1 VTSKHPQ
8 PVSCGFEDQI
18 LKPQATES
26 IFSGPNCRGKIKMEN
41 DFSIFEKEG
50 SDLFTSLQKS
60 ERSQKDGCKTDQN
73 TRNDPSFFIE
83 LISGIQNSLKL
94 IKDYSKISQIKE
106 SDNGFSQYFSLVSN
120 EIETID
126 TVISC
131 FLKYNKL
138 STPIKKRNTIHN
150 LIEEVL
156 KKNDSRLTEREILIF
171 RRFEDGLPEAIVPDE
186 VLRYILNSV
195 LEYAIALAAP
205 GGGIGFSTRSLGS
218 DDKGE
223 KEPLSPQMKRNYIEI
238 ALIFTNNKQIIETFV
253 KTSEMEGRQETK
265 QGLNLILRFVKEIVQ
280 RNRGT
285 MDATLDGKKGKTSV
299 LLRFLAE
306 KREVMYY
313 PPEK

>member
-1 VTSKHPQ
+1 MKHPE
-8 PVSCGFEDQI
+8 PVSYGFEDQI
-18 LKPQATES
+18 LKPQASES
-26 IFSGPNCRGKIKMEN
+26 IFWGLNCGGKIKMEN

-50 SDLFTSLQKS
+50 SDFFTSFEKS
-60 ERSQKDGCKTDQN
+60 EKSQKDSSKTDQN

-94 IKDYSKISQIKE
+94 VKNYTKISQIKE
-106 SDNGFSQYFSLVSN
+106 SDNGFSEYFSLVSN
-120 EIETID
+120 EIENID

-138 STPIKKRNTIHN
+138 STPIKKKNTIHN

-156 KKNDSRLTEREILIF
+156 KKSDSRLTEREILIF
-171 RRFEDGLPEAIVPDE
+171 RRFEDELLETILPDE

-195 LEYAIALAAP
+195 LQYAIALTAP
-205 GGGIGFSTRSLGS
+205 GGGIGFSTRSVSS

-223 KEPLSPQMKRNYIEI
+223 KGPPLPQMQRRYVEI
-238 ALIFTNNKQIIETFV
+238 TVVFTNNRQIIEEFG
-253 KTSEMEGRQETK
+253 KTSEMHKRQEAE
-265 QGLNLILRFVKEIVQ
+265 QALNLILRFVKEIVQ
-280 RNRGT
+280 RNRGA
-285 MDATLDGKKGKTSV
+285 MEATIDGKKGKTSI

-306 KREVMYY
+306 RREVIYY

>member
-1 VTSKHPQ
+1 MKHPE
-8 PVSCGFEDQI
+8 PVSYGFEDQI
-18 LKPQATES
+18 LKPQASES
-26 IFSGPNCRGKIKMEN
+26 IFWGLNCGGKIKMEN

-50 SDLFTSLQKS
+50 SDFFTSFEKS
-60 ERSQKDGCKTDQN
+60 EKSQKDSSKTDQN

-94 IKDYSKISQIKE
+94 VKNYTKISQIKE
-106 SDNGFSQYFSLVSN
+106 SDNGFSEYFSLVSN
-120 EIETID
+120 EIENID

-138 STPIKKRNTIHN
+138 STPIKKKNTIHN

-156 KKNDSRLTEREILIF
+156 KKSDSRLTEREILIF
-171 RRFEDGLPEAIVPDE
+171 RRFEDELSETILPDE

-195 LEYAIALAAP
+195 LQYAIALTAP
-205 GGGIGFSTRSLGS
+205 GGGIGFSTRSVSS

-223 KEPLSPQMKRNYIEI
+223 KGPPLPQMQRRYVEI
-238 ALIFTNNKQIIETFV
+238 TVVFTNNRQIIEEFG
-253 KTSEMEGRQETK
+253 KTSEMHKRQETE
-265 QGLNLILRFVKEIVQ
+265 QALNLILRFVKEIVQ
-280 RNRGT
+280 RNRGA
-285 MDATLDGKKGKTSV
+285 MEATIDGKKGKTSI

-306 KREVMYY
+306 RREVIYY

>member
-1 VTSKHPQ
+1 
-8 PVSCGFEDQI
+8 
-18 LKPQATES
+18 
-26 IFSGPNCRGKIKMEN
+26 MEN

-50 SDLFTSLQKS
+50 SDLFTSLQKL
-60 ERSQKDGCKTDQN
+60 EKSQKDGCKTDQN

-106 SDNGFSQYFSLVSN
+106 SDNGFSEYFSLVSN
-120 EIETID
+120 EIDNID

-138 STPIKKRNTIHN
+138 STPIKKKGTIHN

-156 KKNDSRLTEREILIF
+156 KKNHTRLTEREILIF
-171 RRFEDGLPEAIVPDE
+171 RRFEDELPETIVPDE

-195 LEYAIALAAP
+195 LEYAIALTAP

-223 KEPLSPQMKRNYIEI
+223 KESHLPRMQRRYIEI
-238 ALIFTNNKQIIETFV
+238 ALIFTNNKQIIETFA
-253 KTSEMEGRQETK
+253 KTPGMGRRQETE

-280 RNRGT
+280 RNHGT
-285 MDATLDGKKGKTSV
+285 MDAIVDGKKGRTSI

>member
-1 VTSKHPQ
+1 MKHPE
-8 PVSCGFEDQI
+8 PVSYGFEDQI
-18 LKPQATES
+18 LKPQASES
-26 IFSGPNCRGKIKMEN
+26 IFWGLNCGGKIKMEN

-50 SDLFTSLQKS
+50 NDFFTSFEKS
-60 ERSQKDGCKTDQN
+60 EKSQKDSSKTDQN
-73 TRNDPSFFIE
+73 TLNDPSFFIE

-94 IKDYSKISQIKE
+94 VKNYTKISQINE
-106 SDNGFSQYFSLVSN
+106 SDNGFSEYFSLVSN
-120 EIETID
+120 EIENID

-138 STPIKKRNTIHN
+138 STPIKKKNTIHN

-171 RRFEDGLPEAIVPDE
+171 RRFGDELPETILPDE

-195 LEYAIALAAP
+195 LQYAIALTAP
-205 GGGIGFSTRSLGS
+205 GGGIGFSTRSVSS

-223 KEPLSPQMKRNYIEI
+223 KGPPLPQMQRRYVEI
-238 ALIFTNNKQIIETFV
+238 TVVFTNNRQIIEEFG
-253 KTSEMEGRQETK
+253 KTSEMHKRQETE
-265 QGLNLILRFVKEIVQ
+265 QALNLILRFVKEIVQ
-280 RNRGT
+280 RNRGA
-285 MDATLDGKKGKTSV
+285 MGATIDGKKGKTSI

-306 KREVMYY
+306 RREVIHY

>member
-1 VTSKHPQ
+1 
-8 PVSCGFEDQI
+8 
-18 LKPQATES
+18 
-26 IFSGPNCRGKIKMEN
+26 MEN

-50 SDLFTSLQKS
+50 SDFFTSFEKS
-60 ERSQKDGCKTDQN
+60 EKSQKDSSKTDQN

-94 IKDYSKISQIKE
+94 VKNYTNISQIKE
-106 SDNGFSQYFSLVSN
+106 SDNGFSEYFSLVSN
-120 EIETID
+120 EIENID

-138 STPIKKRNTIHN
+138 STPIKKKNTIHN

-156 KKNDSRLTEREILIF
+156 KKSDSRLTEREILIF
-171 RRFEDGLPEAIVPDE
+171 RRFEDELPETILPDE

-195 LEYAIALAAP
+195 LQYAIALTAP
-205 GGGIGFSTRSLGS
+205 GGGIGFSTRSVSS

-223 KEPLSPQMKRNYIEI
+223 KGPPLPQMQRRYIEI
-238 ALIFTNNKQIIETFV
+238 TVVFTNNRQIIEEFG
-253 KTSEMEGRQETK
+253 KTSEMHKRQETE
-265 QGLNLILRFVKEIVQ
+265 QALNLILRFVKEIVQ
-280 RNRGT
+280 RNRGA
-285 MDATLDGKKGKTSV
+285 MEATIDGKKGKTSI

-306 KREVMYY
+306 RREVIYY

>member
-1 VTSKHPQ
+1 
-8 PVSCGFEDQI
+8 
-18 LKPQATES
+18 
-26 IFSGPNCRGKIKMEN
+26 MEN

-50 SDLFTSLQKS
+50 IDFFTSFEKS
-60 ERSQKDGCKTDQN
+60 EKSQKDSSKTDQN
-73 TRNDPSFFIE
+73 TLNDPSFFIE

-94 IKDYSKISQIKE
+94 VKNYTKISQIKE
-106 SDNGFSQYFSLVSN
+106 SHNGFSEYFSLVSN
-120 EIETID
+120 EIENID

-138 STPIKKRNTIHN
+138 TTPIKKKNTIHN

-156 KKNDSRLTEREILIF
+156 KKSDSRLTEREILIF
-171 RRFEDGLPEAIVPDE
+171 RRFEDELLETILPDE

-195 LEYAIALAAP
+195 LQYAIALTAP
-205 GGGIGFSTRSLGS
+205 GGGIGFSTRSVSS

-223 KEPLSPQMKRNYIEI
+223 KGPPLPQMQRRYIEI
-238 ALIFTNNKQIIETFV
+238 TVIFTNNKQIIEKFG
-253 KTSEMEGRQETK
+253 KTSEMHKLQETE

-280 RNRGT
+280 RNRGA
-285 MDATLDGKKGKTSV
+285 MEANIDGKKGKTSI

-306 KREVMYY
+306 RREVIYY

>member
-1 VTSKHPQ
+1 MWHPE
-8 PVSCGFEDQI
+8 PVSYGFKDQI
-18 LKPQATES
+18 LKPQASES
-26 IFSGPNCRGKIKMEN
+26 IFWGLNCRGKIKMEN

-50 SDLFTSLQKS
+50 SDFFTSLQKS
-60 ERSQKDGCKTDQN
+60 EKSQKDSSKTDQN

-94 IKDYSKISQIKE
+94 IKDYTKISQIKE
-106 SDNGFSQYFSLVSN
+106 SDNGFSEYFSLVSN
-120 EIETID
+120 EIENID

-138 STPIKKRNTIHN
+138 STPIKKKNTIHN

-171 RRFEDGLPEAIVPDE
+171 RRFEDGLPETIVPDE
-186 VLRYILNSV
+186 VLRYILSSV
-195 LEYAIALAAP
+195 LDYAIALTAP
-205 GGGIGFSTRSLGS
+205 GGGIGFSTRSVGS

-223 KEPLSPQMKRNYIEI
+223 KEPPLPQMQRRYIEI
-238 ALIFTNNKQIIETFV
+238 VLIFTNNKQIIEQFAN
-253 KTSEMEGRQETK
+253 TSEMQRRQETEP
-265 QGLNLILRFVKEIVQ
+265 GLNLILRFVREIVQ

-285 MDATLDGKKGKTSV
+285 MEATLDGKKGKTSI

>member
-1 VTSKHPQ
+1 
-8 PVSCGFEDQI
+8 
-18 LKPQATES
+18 
-26 IFSGPNCRGKIKMEN
+26 MEN

-50 SDLFTSLQKS
+50 SDFFTSFEKS
-60 ERSQKDGCKTDQN
+60 EKSQKDSSKTDQN

-94 IKDYSKISQIKE
+94 VKNYTKISQIKE
-106 SDNGFSQYFSLVSN
+106 SDNGFSEYFSLVSN
-120 EIETID
+120 EIENID

-138 STPIKKRNTIHN
+138 STPIKKKNTIHN

-156 KKNDSRLTEREILIF
+156 KKSDSRLTEREILIF
-171 RRFEDGLPEAIVPDE
+171 RRFEDELLETILPDE

-195 LEYAIALAAP
+195 LQYAIALTAP
-205 GGGIGFSTRSLGS
+205 GGGIGFSTRSVSS

-223 KEPLSPQMKRNYIEI
+223 KGPPLPQMQRRYVEI
-238 ALIFTNNKQIIETFV
+238 TVVFTNNRQIIEEFG
-253 KTSEMEGRQETK
+253 KTSEMHKRQETE
-265 QGLNLILRFVKEIVQ
+265 QALNLILRFVKEIVQ
-280 RNRGT
+280 RNRGA
-285 MDATLDGKKGKTSV
+285 MEATIDGKKGKTSI

-306 KREVMYY
+306 RREVIYY

>member
-1 VTSKHPQ
+1 
-8 PVSCGFEDQI
+8 
-18 LKPQATES
+18 
-26 IFSGPNCRGKIKMEN
+26 MEN

-50 SDLFTSLQKS
+50 SDFFTSFEKS
-60 ERSQKDGCKTDQN
+60 EKSQKDSSKTDQN

-94 IKDYSKISQIKE
+94 VKNYTKISQIKE
-106 SDNGFSQYFSLVSN
+106 SDNGFSEYFSLVSN
-120 EIETID
+120 EIENID

-138 STPIKKRNTIHN
+138 STPIKKKNTIHN

-156 KKNDSRLTEREILIF
+156 KKSDSRLTEREILIF
-171 RRFEDGLPEAIVPDE
+171 RRFGDELPETILPDE

-195 LEYAIALAAP
+195 LQYAIALTAP
-205 GGGIGFSTRSLGS
+205 GGGIGFSTRSVSS

-223 KEPLSPQMKRNYIEI
+223 KGPPLPQMQRRYVEI
-238 ALIFTNNKQIIETFV
+238 TVVFTNNRQIIEEFG
-253 KTSEMEGRQETK
+253 KTSEMHKLQETE

-280 RNRGT
+280 RNRGA
-285 MDATLDGKKGKTSV
+285 MEATIDGKKGKTSI

-306 KREVMYY
+306 RREVIYY

>member
-1 VTSKHPQ
+1 
-8 PVSCGFEDQI
+8 
-18 LKPQATES
+18 
-26 IFSGPNCRGKIKMEN
+26 MEN

-50 SDLFTSLQKS
+50 SDFFTSLQKS
-60 ERSQKDGCKTDQN
+60 EKPQKSSSKTDQN
-73 TRNDPSFFIE
+73 IHNDPSFFIE

-94 IKDYSKISQIKE
+94 IKNYSKISQIKG
-106 SDNGFSQYFSLVSN
+106 SDNGFSEYFSLVSN
-120 EIETID
+120 EIENID
-126 TVISC
+126 TVIRC

-138 STPIKKRNTIHN
+138 SAPIKKNNTIHN

-171 RRFEDGLPEAIVPDE
+171 RRFEDGLPETIVPDE

-195 LEYAIALAAP
+195 FDYAIALIAP
-205 GGGIGFSTRSLGS
+205 GGGIGFSTRSVGS

-223 KEPLSPQMKRNYIEI
+223 KELSLPQMQRRYIEI
-238 ALIFTNNKQIIETFV
+238 LVMFTNNRQVIEQFADTP
-253 KTSEMEGRQETK
+253 EMQRRQETEL
-265 QGLNLILRFVKEIVQ
+265 GLNLILRFVKEVVQ
-280 RNRGT
+280 TNRGT
-285 MDATLDGKKGKTSV
+285 MEATFDGKKGKTII

>member
-1 VTSKHPQ
+1 
-8 PVSCGFEDQI
+8 
-18 LKPQATES
+18 
-26 IFSGPNCRGKIKMEN
+26 MEN

-50 SDLFTSLQKS
+50 IDFFTSFEKS
-60 ERSQKDGCKTDQN
+60 EKSQKDSSKTDQN

-94 IKDYSKISQIKE
+94 VKNYTKISQIKE
-106 SDNGFSQYFSLVSN
+106 SHNGFSEYFSLVSN
-120 EIETID
+120 EIENID

-138 STPIKKRNTIHN
+138 TTPIKKKNTIHN

-156 KKNDSRLTEREILIF
+156 KKSDSRLAEREILIF
-171 RRFEDGLPEAIVPDE
+171 RRFGDELPETILPDE

-195 LEYAIALAAP
+195 LQYAIALTAP
-205 GGGIGFSTRSLGS
+205 GGGIGFSTRSVSS

-223 KEPLSPQMKRNYIEI
+223 KGPPLPQMQRRYVEI
-238 ALIFTNNKQIIETFV
+238 TVVFTNNRQIIEEFG
-253 KTSEMEGRQETK
+253 KTSEMHKRQETE
-265 QGLNLILRFVKEIVQ
+265 QALNLILRFVKEIVQ
-280 RNRGT
+280 RNRGA
-285 MDATLDGKKGKTSV
+285 MEATIDGKKGKTSI

-306 KREVMYY
+306 RREVIYY

>member
-1 VTSKHPQ
+1 
-8 PVSCGFEDQI
+8 
-18 LKPQATES
+18 
-26 IFSGPNCRGKIKMEN
+26 MEN

-50 SDLFTSLQKS
+50 SDFFTSLQKS
-60 ERSQKDGCKTDQN
+60 EKPQKSSSKPDQN
-73 TRNDPSFFIE
+73 IHNDPSFFIE

-94 IKDYSKISQIKE
+94 IKNYAKISQIKG
-106 SDNGFSQYFSLVSN
+106 SDNGFSEYFSLVSN
-120 EIETID
+120 EIENID
-126 TVISC
+126 TVIRC

-138 STPIKKRNTIHN
+138 SAPIKKNNTIHN

-171 RRFEDGLPEAIVPDE
+171 RRFEDGLPETIVPDE

-195 LEYAIALAAP
+195 FDYAIALIAP
-205 GGGIGFSTRSLGS
+205 GGGIGFSTRSVGS

-223 KEPLSPQMKRNYIEI
+223 KELPLPQMQRRYIEI
-238 ALIFTNNKQIIETFV
+238 LVMFTNNRQVIEQFADTP
-253 KTSEMEGRQETK
+253 EMQRRQETEL
-265 QGLNLILRFVKEIVQ
+265 GLNLILRFVKEVVQ
-280 RNRGT
+280 TNRGT
-285 MDATLDGKKGKTSV
+285 MEATFDGKKGKTII

>member
-1 VTSKHPQ
+1 
-8 PVSCGFEDQI
+8 
-18 LKPQATES
+18 
-26 IFSGPNCRGKIKMEN
+26 MEN

-50 SDLFTSLQKS
+50 SDFFTSFEKS
-60 ERSQKDGCKTDQN
+60 EKSQKDSSKTDQN

-94 IKDYSKISQIKE
+94 VKNYTKISQIKE
-106 SDNGFSQYFSLVSN
+106 SDNGFSEYFSLVSN
-120 EIETID
+120 EIENID

-138 STPIKKRNTIHN
+138 STPIKKKNTIHN

-156 KKNDSRLTEREILIF
+156 KKSDSRLTEREILIF
-171 RRFEDGLPEAIVPDE
+171 RRFEDELLETILPDE

-195 LEYAIALAAP
+195 LQYAIALTAP
-205 GGGIGFSTRSLGS
+205 GGGIGFSTRSVSS

-223 KEPLSPQMKRNYIEI
+223 KGPPLPQMQRRYVEI
-238 ALIFTNNKQIIETFV
+238 TVVFTNNRQIIEEFG
-253 KTSEMEGRQETK
+253 KTSEMHKRQEAE
-265 QGLNLILRFVKEIVQ
+265 QALNLILRFVKEIVQ
-280 RNRGT
+280 RNRGA
-285 MDATLDGKKGKTSV
+285 MEATIDGKKGKTSI

-306 KREVMYY
+306 RREVIYY

>member
-1 VTSKHPQ
+1 MKHPE
-8 PVSCGFEDQI
+8 PVSYGFEDQI
-18 LKPQATES
+18 LKPQASES
-26 IFSGPNCRGKIKMEN
+26 IFWGLNCGGKIKMEN

-50 SDLFTSLQKS
+50 SDFFTSFEKS
-60 ERSQKDGCKTDQN
+60 EKSQKDSSKTDQN

-94 IKDYSKISQIKE
+94 VKNYTKISQIKE
-106 SDNGFSQYFSLVSN
+106 SDNGFSEYFSLVSN
-120 EIETID
+120 EIENID

-138 STPIKKRNTIHN
+138 STPIKKKNTIHN

-156 KKNDSRLTEREILIF
+156 KKSDSRLTEREILIF
-171 RRFEDGLPEAIVPDE
+171 RRFEDELLETILPDE

-195 LEYAIALAAP
+195 LQYAIALTAP
-205 GGGIGFSTRSLGS
+205 GGGIGFSTRSVSS

-223 KEPLSPQMKRNYIEI
+223 KGPPLPQMQRRYVEI
-238 ALIFTNNKQIIETFV
+238 TVVFTNNRQIIEEFG
-253 KTSEMEGRQETK
+253 KTSEMHKRQETE
-265 QGLNLILRFVKEIVQ
+265 QALNLILRFVKEIVQ
-280 RNRGT
+280 RNRGA
-285 MDATLDGKKGKTSV
+285 MEATIDGKKGKTSI

-306 KREVMYY
+306 RREVIYY